1 MTLLFFKFGAVLV
14 YGVFSMQKRLFS
26 WLDRTAQRI
35 DGKRKS
41 VFNEFIVNY
50 VMILFAVVILLQIL

>member
-1 MTLLFFKFGAVLV
+1 
-14 YGVFSMQKRLFS
+14 MQKRLIS